1 MNTIECIKSRASVRS
16 YKPDEIPDA
25 VLDEVLDAAIHAP
38 SAGNVQDWEFVV
50 VRKQET
56 KARLAEAA
64 YAQGFI
70 AQAPVIVV
78 VCSNLRTISAAYGE
92 RGKGLYSIQDTSAA
106 SQNLMLAACEKGIGT
121 CWVGSFNDEKVREI
135 LVLPT
140 HVRPMALIPM
150 GYPASQ
156 PRRTNRRVL
165 GEVVHRDMY

>member
-16 YKPDEIPDA
+16 YKPDDIPDD
-25 VLDEVLDAAIHAP
+25 VLDGVLDAAIHAP

-50 VRKQET
+50 VRKQDT
-56 KARLAEAA
+56 KSRLAEAA

-70 AQAPVIVV
+70 AQAPVIIV
-78 VCSNLRTISAAYGE
+78 VCSNLRTISSAYGE
-92 RGKGLYSIQDTSAA
+92 RGKSLYSIQDTSAA
-106 SQNLMLAACEKGIGT
+106 SQNLMLAACDKGIGT

-140 HVRPMALIPM
+140 HVRPMALMPM

-156 PRRTNRRVL
+156 PRRTGRRVL
-165 GEVVHRDMY
+165 GEFVHRELY